1 MIDEIIIGFKDAVG
15 EPVIAEKLP
24 DVFDWVE
31 FGARHVGRCAGLVD
45 ENQAF
50 RVQLALA
57 CTPLITRLGT
67 SGRSCSAARCDFF

>member
-31 FGARHVGRCAGLVD
+31 FGAFRRQGDDGDVGWYD
-45 ENQAF
+45 E
-50 RVQLALA
+50 
-57 CTPLITRLGT
+57 
-67 SGRSCSAARCDFF
+67 AR